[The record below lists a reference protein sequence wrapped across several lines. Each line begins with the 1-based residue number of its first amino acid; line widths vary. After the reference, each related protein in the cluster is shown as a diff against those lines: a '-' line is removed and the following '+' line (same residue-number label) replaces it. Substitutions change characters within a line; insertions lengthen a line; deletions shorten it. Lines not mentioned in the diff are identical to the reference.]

1 MFLRVAPSIETPLS
15 AKVLPKVLERIYNLL
30 SRTTKKQ
37 LSVVSKDRLW
47 DLAYFGP
54 EKISR
59 NIKLLSTGGSGYVHK
74 CIKVFPVIP
83 TAFAFLAVLWK
94 LFQSLVTKPNPN
106 AI

>member
-74 CIKVFPVIP
+74 CIKTGQQYIRLDASILSFY
-83 TAFAFLAVLWK
+83 
-94 LFQSLVTKPNPN
+94 NE
-106 AI
+106 AIEH